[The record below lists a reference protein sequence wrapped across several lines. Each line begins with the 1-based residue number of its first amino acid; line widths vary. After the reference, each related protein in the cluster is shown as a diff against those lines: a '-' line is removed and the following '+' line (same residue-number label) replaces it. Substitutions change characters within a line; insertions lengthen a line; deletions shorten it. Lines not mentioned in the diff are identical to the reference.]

1 MAKPLAKLTKKRE
14 KTQITSIRNET
25 GNITKGPTDIKWIVK
40 EYYEKLY
47 IHKFDYLDEMDQF
60 FIFLLF
66 RAALEAYGSSPA
78 RG

>member
-1 MAKPLAKLTKKRE
+1 M
-14 KTQITSIRNET
+14 TSIRNET

-60 FIFLLF
+60 FEGQTTKTNTN
-66 RAALEAYGSSPA
+66 RN
-78 RG
+78 R